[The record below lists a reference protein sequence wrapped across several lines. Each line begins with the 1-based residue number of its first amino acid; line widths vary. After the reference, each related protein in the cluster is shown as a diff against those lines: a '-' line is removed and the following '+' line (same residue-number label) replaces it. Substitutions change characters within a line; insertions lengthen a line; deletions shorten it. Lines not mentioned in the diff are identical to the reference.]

1 MENGIQKLLRKLVLK
16 KYPMYLDVHVQ
27 VGSNGHPYARLRA
40 CYDVFVIVLEQDVME
55 DRDIEVK
62 KFGEVKD
69 YINNLGKYMDVRI
82 CGIYREVVVNEEE
95 WEEMKSD
102 ETPN

>member
-1 MENGIQKLLRKLVLK
+1 
-16 KYPMYLDVHVQ
+16 
-27 VGSNGHPYARLRA
+27 
-40 CYDVFVIVLEQDVME
+40 ME

-69 YINNLGKYMDVRI
+69 YINNLGKYMDVSI

-95 WEEMKSD
+95 MKSD